1 MLCFFSFVNFVFFK
15 RFYYT
20 GRLTMDGFDSY
31 LQSDDNLVVGIEAFT
46 LDDDLNQ
53 PLSHYFVNSSHN
65 TYLTGFD

>member
-1 MLCFFSFVNFVFFK
+1 
-15 RFYYT
+15 
-20 GRLTMDGFDSY
+20 MDGFDSY